1 MSKIWVLVADS
12 ARARLFHADGSAGA
26 LQEQTDLLM
35 PGSRLKESDLVG
47 DRAGRAFDSG
57 GKGRHAMDPGTS
69 AKEMESHRFAAEIA
83 ELLQKEHLA
92 GAFNRLTL
100 VAPPAFLGELRS
112 ALSDGVR
119 EKVSAEL
126 DKDLVQFD
134 SKAIREHLPERL

>member
-35 PGSRLKESDLVG
+35 PDSRLKEGELVSD
-47 DRAGRAFDSG
+47 RPGRTFDSG
-57 GKGRHAMDPGTS
+57 GHGRHAMEPATS
-69 AKEMESHRFAAEIA
+69 AKDMESHRFAVQIA
-83 ELLQKEHLA
+83 EQLEKEHLQNT
-92 GAFNRLTL
+92 FNRLTL

-119 EKVSAEL
+119 AKVSAEL

-134 SKAIREHLPERL
+134 SNAIREHLPERL